1 MSVFSREL
9 EQIYCV
15 CHNHRRKTSISD
27 LPMGI
32 QMKSIR
38 QYIPESLKKINAYVI
53 ITNGNI
59 LTEYFCQHI
68 SSGNFFLSAYFPS
81 IKPLVFFY

>member
-1 MSVFSREL
+1 
-9 EQIYCV
+9 
-15 CHNHRRKTSISD
+15 
-27 LPMGI
+27 MGI

-81 IKPLVFFY
+81 IKPLVFFLLTELVTDVGITDGCIPSVK

>member
-1 MSVFSREL
+1 
-9 EQIYCV
+9 
-15 CHNHRRKTSISD
+15 
-27 LPMGI
+27 MGI

-59 LTEYFCQHI
+59 QMEYFCQNI
-68 SSGNFFLSAYFPS
+68 SSGNFFLSAYFPF
-81 IKPLVFFY
+81 IKPLVFLPTELVTNVGITDGCILSVK